1 MSETETP
8 VAERS
13 LPDWLADDDDDAV
26 TETAPD
32 NADAAPSTEDSA
44 EDESA
49 QPSAQPRDP
58 VTGKFAP
65 KAEAPEA
72 AAAPVAE
79 TLPAQPVVA
88 PVSDAVPAQ
97 PATPSAFTYKAGGRE
112 YTIPGLAVPPEHEAE
127 VRALLSEGMHHRTTW
142 RQREADMRRTLDT
155 ERQSLTAEKARLD
168 AINSELTRL
177 LSDPDAMAEFYQ
189 NFQVEAPALQERARA
204 AQLEARI
211 KQYETEQENDW
222 KRRAE
227 EAEATGLDEQV
238 RAAVQQN
245 YADLFTDGDVAKMIG
260 ELQGQRIV
268 VVADRDY
275 PEHGYAKGDLLID
288 ERRLLGHLAYEADQ
302 RRKAKATQAEA
313 IKRVEKVAANNAAV
327 LSPSAPPPVVA
338 ARSTPSPVATKK
350 KPTSRKEWEQDLYD
364 DDD

>member
-8 VAERS
+8 AADLSV
-13 LPDWLADDDDDAV
+13 PDWLADDDDEIA

-32 NADAAPSTEDSA
+32 SADPAPSSEEATAESSA
-44 EDESA
+44 P
-49 QPSAQPRDP
+49 PSAQPRDES
-58 VTGKFAP
+58 GRFAP
-65 KAEAPEA
+65 KPDAPEA
-72 AAAPVAE
+72 PAADAA
-79 TLPAQPVVA
+79 LP
-88 PVSDAVPAQ
+88 
-97 PATPSAFTYKAGGRE
+97 PATEAQAPAVEPLAATPPTVFSYKAGGRE

-127 VRALLSEGMHHRTTW
+127 IRALLSEGMHHRTTW

>member
-127 VRALLSEGMHHRTTW
+127 VRALLSEGMHHRTSW
-142 RQREADMRRTLDT
+142 RQREQQLRQTVES
-155 ERQSLTAEKARLD
+155 ERQQLTQEKARLD
-168 AINSELTRL
+168 AINSELVRL
-177 LSDPDAMAEFYQ
+177 MADPDAFAEFYQ
-189 NFQVEAPALQERARA
+189 NFERDAPALQARA
-204 AQLEARI
+204 EKAQLEAKLKAYESER
-211 KQYETEQENDW
+211 ETEFQTQ
-222 KRRAE
+222 AE
-227 EAEATGLDEQV
+227 KAASDSLEQQV
-238 RAAVQQN
+238 REAATRD
-245 YADLFTDGDVAKMIG
+245 YAGIFTDGDVAKLIG
-260 ELQGQRIV
+260 DLQGTV

-275 PEHGYAKGDLLID
+275 PEYGYQKGDILVD
-288 ERRLLGHLAYEADQ
+288 ERKLLGHLAYEADQ

-313 IKRVEKVAANNAAV
+313 LKRVEKVAQANAAT
-327 LSPSAPPPVVA
+327 LAPSSVPPVVS
-338 ARSTPSPVATKK
+338 ARSTPAPQATKK
-350 KPTSRKEWEQDLYD
+350 KPTTRKEWLNALDED
-364 DDD
+364 DD